1 MENQLSMDIENFLKA
16 VPEAYSV
23 FQKMHLSHR
32 NEYIKWINE
41 AKKQETK
48 ERRLEKMISM
58 LLEKINKEKQ

>member
-1 MENQLSMDIENFLKA
+1 M
-16 VPEAYSV
+16 
-23 FQKMHLSHR
+23 
-32 NEYIKWINE
+32 NE